1 MQGER
6 MDSTPSEGG
15 EGAEQA
21 APPAQASAVAFTPL
35 YAPRR
40 HQDVVRRHAVLVPLM
55 GPGGDDPKI
64 LDQVGRLIAQRRA
77 RLYAL
82 ADAGLPEI
90 SGGEGQGRRLRF
102 ALNCKP
108 SFVVTK
114 EQTAC
119 CNLAFCPFCWARWV
133 YEVWVNIE
141 HAFFADAPP
150 GATSPQDLIYRS
162 ATQRVHVSFTPDHG
176 GGVADG
182 LAAYAL
188 RRTKIRNRRGA
199 EFGLRCPGVVGGFEM
214 LHVNPGDDGRW
225 AVNIRQVLMATP
237 GAPDPAPVPAKDYRY
252 ERTQR
257 PGRLA
262 VRDAVALANRYPTF
276 LMRGEPAVAVR
287 YLAAR
292 RRRQISAMTGG
303 FRNKAAGP
311 PDNAP

>member
-162 ATQRVHVSFTPDHG
+162 ATQRVPCHSPPTTAAGWPTAWRPTPSAGPRSGTG
-176 GGVADG
+176 GARSSDS
-182 LAAYAL
+182 
-188 RRTKIRNRRGA
+188 GA
-199 EFGLRCPGVVGGFEM
+199 PAWSEGLRCCTSTP
-214 LHVNPGDDGRW
+214 
-225 AVNIRQVLMATP
+225 AT
-237 GAPDPAPVPAKDYRY
+237 
-252 ERTQR
+252 T
-257 PGRLA
+257 
-262 VRDAVALANRYPTF
+262 
-276 LMRGEPAVAVR
+276 
-287 YLAAR
+287 
-292 RRRQISAMTGG
+292 
-303 FRNKAAGP
+303 AAGRSTS
-311 PDNAP
+311 ARF